1 MIVRRM
7 SAHQMRI
14 LNISSP
20 VRRRKINDHA
30 GFWSGT
36 SSPKA
41 EVGRSNRLRRAN
53 NFNALGRPSTNPR
66 NASYP
71 IATKRRC
78 IGARTLR
85 RPST

>member
-41 EVGRSNRLRRAN
+41 EVVSSNLAGRAK
-53 NFNALGRPSTNPR
+53 FQ
-66 NASYP
+66 
-71 IATKRRC
+71 
-78 IGARTLR
+78 
-85 RPST
+85 